1 MQRYNEGD
9 ITNDRKDVGNIM
21 DELVGFQTYFRD
33 ELAQSDDV
41 DGILE
46 RYGWNK
52 ECRCP
57 YCGRTFDV
65 REMIFDAENNV
76 AVCCEAC
83 YEKYDSVPPKKCYTV
98 KVVEEYT
105 LDVWAW
111 TASEAERLAQEE
123 AFTQVPDYTGTEIID
138 YKSTE

>member
-1 MQRYNEGD
+1 MSA
-9 ITNDRKDVGNIM
+9 M
-21 DELVGFQTYFRD
+21 DELVNFETYFKD
-33 ELAQSDDV
+33 ELARSDDV
-41 DGILE
+41 DSIPE
-46 RYGWNK
+46 WYGWNK

-57 YCGRTFDV
+57 YCGKTFDI
-65 REMIFDAENNV
+65 RDMMFDQENNV

-83 YEKYDSVPPKKCYTV
+83 YKKYDSIPPKKCFTV

-123 AFTQVPDYTGTEIID
+123 AFTHVPDYTGTEIID
-138 YKSTE
+138 YKSAKDNMT